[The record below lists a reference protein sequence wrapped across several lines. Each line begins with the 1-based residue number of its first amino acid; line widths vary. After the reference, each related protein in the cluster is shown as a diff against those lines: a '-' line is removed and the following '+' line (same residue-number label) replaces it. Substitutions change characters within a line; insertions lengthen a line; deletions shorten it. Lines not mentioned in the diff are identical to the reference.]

1 MDACSVN
8 LCDVAMNVAR
18 MFLDGIPVS
27 KYFRTEGETF

>member
-1 MDACSVN
+1 MDTCLAN

-27 KYFRTEGETF
+27 KYFRTEGKTF

>member
-1 MDACSVN
+1 MDACSAN

-27 KYFRTEGETF
+27 KYFRTEGKTF